1 MARIIPFDLA
11 ELRSSAAHG
20 GEITTLE
27 RLKRDLGP
35 GFTVYHGVLWSR
47 AGAGRTAFGEIDFV
61 VVNRDGRILVIEQ
74 KNGPLAETGSGLE
87 KRYAD
92 GSRSV
97 VRQIH
102 RNVNSVKEKFRH
114 LHPDKG
120 RPTVDYLFYCPDH
133 RVIDLN
139 AAGLDPAR
147 IVDASKR
154 GRLADIVADILGE
167 GDGTGADAAIAVHDF
182 FAQTFRLVPDVH
194 AHIDTQKLSFIR
206 ANAALC
212 DLIENIEMSPLKL
225 HVKGTAG
232 CGKTG
237 IALRFYQRAMEAGKR
252 PLLVC
257 FNRSLRDALEA
268 IVPKGGLV
276 QTFFGLC
283 ATFLESRGMK
293 LDYGRVR
300 SDPHFW
306 HDVQDRVIEQRV
318 PEEWT
323 FDSLVIDE
331 AQDFDPDWFQVLR
344 LFLTDKHDSLW
355 LEDTAQNIRQTKPPE
370 EAGFIGYR
378 VRENYRSPQS
388 IARAIRSAVPRFT
401 FECASG
407 LAGLGVG
414 VDCYDDDAE
423 QQRLAAK
430 IVTDLTR
437 CGFRHQDIA
446 LLTMRSHRKSALS
459 GLDQLGV
466 FSIRRFTGQYDRS
479 GNQILSTGQL
489 LFDSIGR
496 FKGQQAAAV
505 VLCDIDPEPECFER
519 WERLLY
525 CGMTRATVRLDLL
538 VNGRNP
544 HPVCDALRRAA
555 KG

>member
-1 MARIIPFDLA
+1 MAHIVPSDLT
-11 ELRSSAAHG
+11 ELRSPAVHG

-27 RLKRDLGP
+27 RLKKCLGP

-47 AGAGRTAFGEIDFV
+47 AGADRTAFGEIDFV
-61 VVNRDGRILVIEQ
+61 VVNRDGGILVIEQ
-74 KNGPLAETGSGLE
+74 KNGPLVETVNGLE

-92 GSRSV
+92 GARSV
-97 VRQIH
+97 VRQIR
-102 RNVNSVKEKFRH
+102 RNVDSVKGKFRR
-114 LHPDKG
+114 LHPDKD

-154 GRLADIVADILGE
+154 GKLADIVADILGE
-167 GDGTGADAAIAVHDF
+167 GDGTGTKVATAVHDF

-194 AHIDTQKLSFIR
+194 AHIDTQERSFIR
-206 ANAALC
+206 ANATLC
-212 DLIENIEMSPLKL
+212 DLIENIEMSPLRL

-237 IALRFYQRAMEAGKR
+237 IAIRFYQRALEAGKR

-283 ATFLESRGMK
+283 ATFLESRSTK

-300 SDPHFW
+300 SNPRFW

-331 AQDFDPDWFQVLR
+331 AQDFDPDWFQILS

-370 EAGFIGYR
+370 EAGFVGYR

-388 IARAIRSAVPRFT
+388 IARAIRSVVPCFT
-401 FECASG
+401 FECASV
-407 LAGLGVG
+407 LPGLGVG

-423 QQRLAAK
+423 QQRLAAE
-430 IVTDLTR
+430 IVTDLIR
-437 CGFRHQDIA
+437 RGFRHEDIA

-459 GLDQLGV
+459 GLDKLGV

-479 GNQILSTGQL
+479 GNQILSNGQL

-505 VLCDIDPEPECFER
+505 VLCDVDPEPEGFER